1 MYLQNLQII
10 LFCFTW
16 NKYIKI
22 KEKCSFQNSKYL
34 SGHRIIKIE
43 LKSIKTNLL
52 NDNDIPDIT
61 EMVTNILLNY
71 ILTQLECLFLY
82 FPNLFGDWKDA

>member
-1 MYLQNLQII
+1 ME
-10 LFCFTW
+10 
-16 NKYIKI
+16 KYIKI

-34 SGHRIIKIE
+34 SGHRIIKIQ
-43 LKSIKTNLL
+43 LKSIKIDLL

-71 ILTQLECLFLY
+71 ILTQL
-82 FPNLFGDWKDA
+82 